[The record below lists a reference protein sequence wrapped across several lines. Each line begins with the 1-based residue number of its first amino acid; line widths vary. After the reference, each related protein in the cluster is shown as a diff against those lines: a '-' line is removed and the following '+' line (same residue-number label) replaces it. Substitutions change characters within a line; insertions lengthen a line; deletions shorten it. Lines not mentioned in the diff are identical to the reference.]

1 MGFTLNSSNVF
12 YLQPSI
18 IVRGLIL
25 FDIGKQNLQECLYQ
39 KLLSSKIAH
48 TTRWAKTNYLS
59 GLRNRNPKKSYPDIL
74 REPLGT
80 IRTLQVNMVF
90 ESVILISSWEM
101 VQHGKEVFSK
111 DGIHGQ
117 AVIVSTRSANHF
129 RRHSSAQSS
138 MQYGVGSE
146 PLFCLL
152 ALTQFA
158 RPSRPG
164 NQISLSRSRVYG
176 SGEPEAGGIKRAFSG
191 CKPHPG

>member
-1 MGFTLNSSNVF
+1 MFISKAIKFEDSSYHSLGQDKLSF
-12 YLQPSI
+12 WP
-18 IVRGLIL
+18 
-25 FDIGKQNLQECLYQ
+25 QESP
-39 KLLSSKIAH
+39 KKLSSYSQRASWNNKDA
-48 TTRWAKTNYLS
+48 
-59 GLRNRNPKKSYPDIL
+59 
-74 REPLGT
+74 LGKYCF
-80 IRTLQVNMVF
+80 RV
-90 ESVILISSWEM
+90 SHPISCWEM

-129 RRHSSAQSS
+129 RRHSSAQYS

-164 NQISLSRSRVYG
+164 NQILLSRSRVYG